1 MLDISKSTDPRL
13 AEVQKLLA
21 HIKRLEALATTGHDT
36 VSGDTAAIL
45 RGLFFVQLYGVLE
58 YAVSLSV
65 QVLLQEIT
73 KLAISYSHFEHL
85 IFAIALD
92 AEFKSIVDAGW
103 DSKLQKRR
111 LLLERQASGTSCSL
125 NDTVFHD
132 QLQNIWF
139 ATLDTIFEYLCIPTD
154 PVPETRMR
162 GYVNEIVTH
171 RNEIAHGRSS
181 ASAVGRLKSSTDL
194 DERLKAVTQIIDHVI
209 ISFDDYLTK
218 REFVAVPHRALYLA
232 AGAAPVAQ
240 GP

>member
-1 MLDISKSTDPRL
+1 VTMLEISKSTDPRL

-21 HIKRLEALATTGHDT
+21 QIKRLEVLAATENDT
-36 VSGDTAAIL
+36 VSGDMAAIL
-45 RGLFFVQLYGVLE
+45 RGLFFVHLYGTLE

-73 KLAISYSHFEHL
+73 KLAISYAHFEHL

-103 DSKLQKRR
+103 DSKLLKRR
-111 LLLERQASGTSCSL
+111 LLLQKQMSGTSCSL

-132 QLQNIWF
+132 QLRNIWF
-139 ATLDTIFEYLCIPTD
+139 VTLDTIFEYLCIPAD
-154 PVPETRMR
+154 PVPEARMR

-181 ASAVGRLKSSTDL
+181 AATVGRLKSA
-194 DERLKAVTQIIDHVI
+194 RN
-209 ISFDDYLTK
+209 
-218 REFVAVPHRALYLA
+218 
-232 AGAAPVAQ
+232 
-240 GP
+240 